1 MTARYHSQLEDV
13 DPARCR
19 IGSRWIEQSLARCW
33 DSSGGRVL
41 VSVARGVA
49 DSPAS
54 DSSEH
59 KAQNLAVG
67 QRTSPANCMI
77 LPL

>member
-41 VSVARGVA
+41 
-49 DSPAS
+49 
-54 DSSEH
+54 
-59 KAQNLAVG
+59 
-67 QRTSPANCMI
+67 
-77 LPL
+77 